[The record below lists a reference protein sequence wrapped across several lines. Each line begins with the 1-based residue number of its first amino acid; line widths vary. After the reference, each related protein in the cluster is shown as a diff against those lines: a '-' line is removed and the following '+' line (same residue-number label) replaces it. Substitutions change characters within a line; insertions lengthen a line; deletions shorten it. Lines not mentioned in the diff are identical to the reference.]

1 MDENIFI
8 RKRGGARSITP
19 ELLYPEPEPVDLMN
33 DNESVVSIEI
43 NHVVENSTFM
53 ERNTGYILL
62 MILLIP
68 IVIFIFKKL
77 FCQVCDKN

>member
-1 MDENIFI
+1 MDENIFV
-8 RKRGGARSITP
+8 RKRGRSITP

-53 ERNTGYILL
+53 ERNTSYILL

-68 IVIFIFKKL
+68 IIIFIIKK
-77 FCQVCDKN
+77 

>member
-1 MDENIFI
+1 
-8 RKRGGARSITP
+8 
-19 ELLYPEPEPVDLMN
+19 MN

-77 FCQVCDKN
+77 FCPICKQE